1 MYDIDVEHNI
11 VIESNYDI
19 NYNQVFNKIKPNL
32 KDFDHENQL
41 NNCVKQEV
49 RKKKIISWN
58 LLSDLLY
65 HGLEWKLSERKKYT
79 PMDHVHRCFGR
90 N

>member
-19 NYNQVFNKIKPNL
+19 NYNKVFNKIKPNL

-49 RKKKIISWN
+49 RKKKIIS
-58 LLSDLLY
+58 
-65 HGLEWKLSERKKYT
+65 
-79 PMDHVHRCFGR
+79 
-90 N
+90 

>member
-11 VIESNYDI
+11 VIESNYVI

-49 RKKKIISWN
+49 RKKKIIS
-58 LLSDLLY
+58 
-65 HGLEWKLSERKKYT
+65 
-79 PMDHVHRCFGR
+79 
-90 N
+90 